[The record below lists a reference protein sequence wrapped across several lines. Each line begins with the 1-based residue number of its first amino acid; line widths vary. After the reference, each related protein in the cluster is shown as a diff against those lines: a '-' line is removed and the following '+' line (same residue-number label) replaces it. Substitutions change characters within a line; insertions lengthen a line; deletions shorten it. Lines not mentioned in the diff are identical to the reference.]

1 MGGIQKR
8 CAAGRIHDTITKNL
22 YTSEKQNKIIYTKKN
37 PSDPSSGFFLWFCK
51 KVPKKHNKNHKKTN
65 KSNKVLTKAQAL
77 KLENQ

>member
-51 KVPKKHNKNHKKTN
+51 KVPKNHNKYIFYDKNRYTTSFDEMFGK
-65 KSNKVLTKAQAL
+65 
-77 KLENQ
+77 

>member
-37 PSDPSSGFFLWFCK
+37 PNDPSFGFFLWFCK
-51 KVPKKHNKNHKKTN
+51 KVPKKHNKNH
-65 KSNKVLTKAQAL
+65 
-77 KLENQ
+77 ENQ